1 MNYKKLVEQVGK
13 EGQIKKSM
21 EELIELLELLIKTQT
36 KEVYFPQKIL
46 ENLVMQEI
54 AHVYMV
60 LRSLRIVFNV
70 EDKDII
76 KEIKH
81 KEIKLINKYSQ
92 IEK

>member
-1 MNYKKLVEQVGK
+1 MDYKKLVEQVGK

-21 EELIELLELLIKTQT
+21 EEFIELLELLIKTQT

-60 LRSLRIVFNV
+60 IRSLRIVFNIKD
-70 EDKDII
+70 EDII

-81 KEIKLINKYSQ
+81 KEIKLINKYP
-92 IEK
+92 EVKG

>member
-46 ENLVMQEI
+46 KNLVMQEI

-60 LRSLRIVFNV
+60 IRSLRIVFNI

-81 KEIKLINKYSQ
+81 KETTLINKYPH
-92 IEK
+92 IKE

>member
-13 EGQIKKSM
+13 EDQIKKSM

-46 ENLVMQEI
+46 ENLIMQEI

-60 LRSLRIVFNV
+60 LRSLRIVFNIK
-70 EDKDII
+70 DKDII

-81 KEIKLINKYSQ
+81 KETKLINKYPH

>member
-1 MNYKKLVEQVGK
+1 MNYKKLVEQVKK

-60 LRSLRIVFNV
+60 LRSLRIVFNIK
-70 EDKDII
+70 DKDII

-81 KEIKLINKYSQ
+81 KETKLINKYPH

>member
-81 KEIKLINKYSQ
+81 KETKLINKYSQ
-92 IEK
+92 IEE

>member
-36 KEVYFPQKIL
+36 KVVYFPQKIL

-60 LRSLRIVFNV
+60 IRSLRIVFNIKD
-70 EDKDII
+70 EDII

-81 KEIKLINKYSQ
+81 KETKLINKYSQ

>member
-1 MNYKKLVEQVGK
+1 MNYKKLVKQVGK
-13 EGQIKKSM
+13 EDQIKKSM

-36 KEVYFPQKIL
+36 KVVYFPQKIL

-60 LRSLRIVFNV
+60 LRSLRIVFNIN
-70 EDKDII
+70 DKDII

>member
-1 MNYKKLVEQVGK
+1 
-13 EGQIKKSM
+13 M

-46 ENLVMQEI
+46 EHLVMKEI
-54 AHVYMV
+54 AHVYMI

-70 EDKDII
+70 KNEDII

>member
-46 ENLVMQEI
+46 ENLVMKEI

-60 LRSLRIVFNV
+60 LRSLRIVFNIKD
-70 EDKDII
+70 EDII

-81 KEIKLINKYSQ
+81 KENKLINKYPE
-92 IEK
+92 IKR